1 MGKGATKRSE
11 TPDETRE
18 LEHGRIDIVHLAG
31 STAAHVTFEPGW
43 RWATDIKPLVG
54 TDSCQA
60 HHVDHRVA
68 DSLHVVTDE
77 GNELDIGDGDAY
89 EILPGHEAWV
99 VGDESFVGLEFKS
112 AAEYAKG

>member
-1 MGKGATKRSE
+1 MRLGSWNTE
-11 TPDETRE
+11 
-18 LEHGRIDIVHLAG
+18 G
-31 STAAHVTFEPGW
+31 STSSTSPAQQPAHVTFEPGW

-99 VGDESFVGLEFKS
+99 VGNETYSALEFQS
-112 AAEYAKG
+112 